1 MLYKSGTVS
10 TPKCITFDTQTA
22 QLRYPNGPFRS
33 LKRPFRNT
41 NLYYLNLLKLLKCT
55 EKRPKN
61 VGLKS
66 SYTAL
71 NALWLNVLYAKM

>member
-1 MLYKSGTVS
+1 M
-10 TPKCITFDTQTA
+10 PKWPSSDTQMA
-22 QLRYPNGPFRS
+22 LLQYLKRPFRS

-41 NLYYLNLLKLLKCT
+41 NLYNLNLLKLLKYT
-55 EKRPKN
+55 EKRAKN
-61 VGLKS
+61 VGLKF

>member
-1 MLYKSGTVS
+1 
-10 TPKCITFDTQTA
+10 
-22 QLRYPNGPFRS
+22 
-33 LKRPFRNT
+33 
-41 NLYYLNLLKLLKCT
+41 LLKLP
-55 EKRPKN
+55 KRTKKRAKN

>member
-22 QLRYPNGPFRS
+22 LLRYLKRPFRS
-33 LKRPFRNT
+33 LKRPFRNA
-41 NLYYLNLLKLLKCT
+41 NLYNLNLLKLPKCT
-55 EKRPKN
+55 EKKAKN

-71 NALWLNVLYAKM
+71 NALWLNVLYSKM